1 VAALA
6 LTAASIGGFGLLA
19 TFPLGPA
26 AVAASAAAIM
36 VYGLG
41 TWAVTPPQQQRLLA
55 HGGGRVLL
63 SLNASALY
71 AGVALGGIIGGVT
84 LSLSRSIAAVCWTAA
99 VIEVTALAVVRR
111 AAGAD
116 LASR

>member
-1 VAALA
+1 
-6 LTAASIGGFGLLA
+6 
-19 TFPLGPA
+19 
-26 AVAASAAAIM
+26 M